1 MMGDTPFPH
10 YLLLPTTEMCSST
23 NQIVI
28 NRPKKMVTATAK
40 NMVKTKKKQEMMQKV
55 TQAWFTRTMNTS
67 ATSVSR
73 KSSNMKSRNLSGKI

>member
-10 YLLLPTTEMCSST
+10 YLLLPTTEMCSSP

-28 NRPKKMVTATAK
+28 NRPKKMATAK
-40 NMVKTKKKQEMMQKV
+40 NMVKTKKKQEKMMQKV